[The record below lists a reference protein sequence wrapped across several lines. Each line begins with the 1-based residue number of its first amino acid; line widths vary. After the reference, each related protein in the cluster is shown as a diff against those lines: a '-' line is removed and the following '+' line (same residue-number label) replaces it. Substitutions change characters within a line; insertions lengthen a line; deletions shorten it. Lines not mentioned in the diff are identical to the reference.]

1 MRLRLAVIACSA
13 LVTTVAHAAPP
24 RLVDDPPRWRLRL
37 SISEGF
43 GGARS
48 GDAAVARFATTA
60 ELGVRVWGPL
70 SLDIGAIGTVA
81 GEFDASCG
89 QGIRP
94 SAIAAVAGVRAD
106 AFNARSAS
114 WVDPFV
120 EVHGGVGAQAG
131 AREVPGACA
140 ATSVFGTGG
149 ARAGID
155 VWLGGAAVTVALS
168 FDYLPIGSTIAFSLG
183 GSFKLF

>member
-1 MRLRLAVIACSA
+1 MALGRLAVIASCA
-13 LVTTVAHAAPP
+13 LATAARAEVP
-24 RLVDDPPRWRLRL
+24 DDPPRWRLRL
-37 SISEGF
+37 SVAEGF
-43 GGARS
+43 GGARGS
-48 GDAAVARFATTA
+48 DGAVARFATTA
-60 ELGVRVWGPL
+60 ELGARVWGPL
-70 SLDIGAIGTVA
+70 SLDLGAVA
-81 GEFDASCG
+81 ILASEYDASCG

-94 SAIAAVAGVRAD
+94 SAIAGVAGLRAD
-106 AFNARSAS
+106 AFNGRSAS

-155 VWLGGAAVTVALS
+155 VWLGRAAVTVALA
-168 FDYLPIGSTIAFSLG
+168 FDYLPIGSMVAFTLG